1 VRTFLLLT
9 TDVGSYRSTVLRS
22 RPLRRRSPKLPSAPF
37 SQPDEDASSAP
48 KGSAADG
55 SRARLPPLRAD
66 PPPASAAL
74 TCGIVVGI
82 NPGARPSK
90 EEPLATS
97 RVPGAL
103 LLFFTRSHDHT
114 ITTQR
119 NREKLRIH
127 SLGTAWAQ
135 GLAFFTREIQVP
147 PKSSGHSAPNVLAPF
162 QIGFVWKT

>member
-1 VRTFLLLT
+1 MRTFLLLT
-9 TDVGSYRSTVLRS
+9 TEVGSYRSTVLRS

-90 EEPLATS
+90 EEPLACQS
-97 RVPGAL
+97 RPWRA
-103 LLFFTRSHDHT
+103 FTAHPHSHQPRVEAHFTAD
-114 ITTQR
+114 QR
-119 NREKLRIH
+119 EV
-127 SLGTAWAQ
+127 SSE
-135 GLAFFTREIQVP
+135 GLTREP
-147 PKSSGHSAPNVLAPF
+147 AMLYA
-162 QIGFVWKT
+162 